1 MAQLGRSE
9 LAEYVQALVIA
20 VALALVIIVFVAQA
34 FVVQGSSMEP
44 TLHNGERLLVDKLS
58 YRFREPQRGEIVVFK
73 YPADPSHRYIKRI
86 IGLPGDTV
94 RISNGVVYINDTPIE
109 ENYTL
114 EPAISDFGQVAVPPG
129 HYFVLGD
136 NRNNSE
142 DSRYPDVGFVPRNLM
157 VGRAVFVFWPLG
169 RLGLVRVPSLASQ
182 LR

>member
-1 MAQLGRSE
+1 MSRSE

-20 VALALVIIVFVAQA
+20 VGLALVIIVFVAQA

-44 TLHNGERLLVDKLS
+44 TLHDGERLLVDKLT

-86 IGLPGDTV
+86 IGIPGDTI
-94 RISNGVVYINDTPIE
+94 RIDNGIVYVNGIPIKE
-109 ENYTL
+109 DYTL
-114 EPAISDFGQVAVPPG
+114 EPALADFEEVVVPAG
-129 HYFVLGD
+129 RYFVLGD

-142 DSRYPDVGFVPRNLM
+142 DSRYPDVGFVPRNLI

-169 RLGLVRVPSLASQ
+169 RLGLVRAPSLAAQ
-182 LR
+182 LH